1 MDRKPNLNGMDESRI
16 ESEEYGPLLDLDYRF
31 FEYMQEGVIVSE
43 IIKDDSGKA
52 VDLIIKYANL
62 AAYKQRKD
70 LKIGLIER
78 SIKEIYTSEEVEID
92 LKKANEAI
100 STGRGVKYETYRVKL
115 DKHFNVTGFSPSE
128 DLYVTFTTD
137 ITSKKKSAE
146 RLNEERQKLLDIIEF
161 LPDATFVINEKKE
174 VIAWNKAIEEMTG
187 VLHEEIM
194 GKDDYAY
201 SIPFYGHK
209 RPIVIDLIFLKEEE
223 IEAKYSYVKR
233 EGDTLFAEVF
243 VNNLFG
249 GKGAY
254 VFVKASALYDNA
266 GNVVGAIES
275 VRDITEYKKAEMNLL
290 ESENKFRS
298 TIEQSTDG
306 IVIIDENGAIIEWN
320 KGMEKITGHK
330 KEDELGKFI
339 WDSQYKLLPEEKKT
353 DESYEY
359 IQGTIQEFIKA
370 NTAKWLNKP
379 LEREI
384 QRPDGKKVT
393 IESVSYPIKTSKGM
407 ILGTITRDITK

>member
-1 MDRKPNLNGMDESRI
+1 MDRKPNFNGMDESRI
-16 ESEEYGPLLDLDYRF
+16 ESEEYGPILDLDYRF

-43 IIKDDSGKA
+43 IIKDNSGKV

-70 LKIGLIER
+70 LKTGLIER
-78 SIKEIYTSEEVEID
+78 SIKEIYTPQEVEID

-100 STGRGVKYETYRVKL
+100 NTGRGVKYEAYRDKL
-115 DKHFNVTGFSPSE
+115 DKHFNVTGFSPRE
-128 DLYVTFTTD
+128 DIYVTFTTD
-137 ITSKKKSAE
+137 ITLEKKSE
-146 RLNEERQKLLDIIEF
+146 EKINEERQKLLDIIEF

-187 VLHEEIM
+187 VSNEEII
-194 GKDDYAY
+194 GKGDYAY

-209 RPIVIDLIFLKEEE
+209 RPIVIDLIFLEEEE
-223 IEAKYSYVKR
+223 IESKYSYVKR

-254 VFVKASALYDNA
+254 VFVKASALYDNT
-266 GNVVGAIES
+266 GNIVGAIES
-275 VRDITEYKKAEMNLL
+275 VRDITGYKKAEIDLL

-306 IVIIDENGAIIEWN
+306 IVIIDENGSIIEWN

-330 KEDELGKFI
+330 KEDELSKLI
-339 WDSQYKLLPEEKKT
+339 WESQYELLPEEKKT
-353 DESYEY
+353 EESYEY
-359 IQGTIQEFIKA
+359 IQGAIQEFMKT

-384 QRPDGKKVT
+384 QRPDGKLVT
-393 IESVSYPIKTSKGM
+393 IESISYPIKTSKGI

>member
-1 MDRKPNLNGMDESRI
+1 MDRKPDLNGMDESRI
-16 ESEEYGPLLDLDYRF
+16 ESEEYGPLSDLDYRF

-43 IIKDDSGKA
+43 IIKDDSGEV

-70 LKIGLIER
+70 LKIGLIEK
-78 SIKEIYTSEEVEID
+78 SIKEIYTPEEVEID

-100 STGRGVKYETYRVKL
+100 DTGRGVKYESYRVKL
-115 DKHFNVTGFSPSE
+115 DKHFDVTGFSPSE

-137 ITSKKKSAE
+137 ITANKKSAE

-187 VLHEEIM
+187 VDHKEII

-209 RPIVIDLIFLKEEE
+209 RPIIIDLIFLKEEE
-223 IEAKYSYVKR
+223 METKYSYVKR

-266 GNVVGAIES
+266 KNVVGAIET
-275 VRDITEYKKAEMNLL
+275 VRDITGYKKAEMNLL

-306 IVIIDENGAIIEWN
+306 IVIIDENGTIIEWN
-320 KGMEKITGHK
+320 KGMEIITGHK
-330 KEDELGKFI
+330 KEEELGKFI
-339 WDSQYKLLPEEKKT
+339 WDSQYELLPEENKT
-353 DESYEY
+353 DKSYDY
-359 IQGTIQEFIKA
+359 IQGAIQEFMKT

-384 QRPDGKKVT
+384 QRPDGKKVK
-393 IESVSYPIKTSKGM
+393 IESVSYPIKTSKG
-407 ILGTITRDITK
+407 IVLGTITRDISK